1 MYLFCKV
8 DGYWSYRNIDINSYI
23 NSYMDTLEKAELIA
37 SVCHVARFLKSGVPI
52 YNSEVLDTA
61 GRKTRRR
68 SEDRQLQSV
77 FHFTQ
82 TLERR
87 GLSAV

>member
-1 MYLFCKV
+1 MYLFCKF
-8 DGYWSYRNIDINSYI
+8 DGYWSYRNRDINSYI

-77 FHFTQ
+77 LHFTQ
-82 TLERR
+82 TLE
-87 GLSAV
+87 